1 MNTTRASRWK
11 ILALTAAMVLALF
24 LALSA
29 GYRLLTERM
38 ADNLLFSVLI
48 ADRELVLDG
57 RTLEQFN
64 RDLAELS
71 ASQRQAASARLDAW
85 LDRWVD
91 ETYDLA
97 LGAVPGYLDWYYSM
111 PGSYLRLFHA
121 VRGDLDEALMARLSG
136 HLIERS
142 GFEERLASFDAMLGE
157 ELRRT
162 LEVEGRAVRDE
173 LLQRYENRQAKA
185 DPEAVRPELRL
196 DLDSALGHA
205 FTASATDIERWRV
218 SAQASAVAGA
228 GTLALVARRVL
239 VPRLMSLT
247 AVQGARQAV
256 VAFTARLAPRLA
268 AAIAA
273 SGGTVAATSPSG
285 PGALVAGSAVFLTA
299 AGTIVVTDYALLKAE
314 EAMLRED
321 QQLELIAE
329 LEASRDGT
337 RELLREH
344 LQSALRHADG
354 TFWIQLAQPY
364 EQAGVGPRFH
374 ILDLRPGARAE

>member
-1 MNTTRASRWK
+1 MNATRASRWK
-11 ILALTAAMVLALF
+11 ILALTAAMVAALF

-29 GYRLLTERM
+29 GYRMLTERM
-38 ADNLLFSVLI
+38 ADNLLFSVLV

-85 LDRWVD
+85 LDQWID
-91 ETYDLA
+91 ETYGLA
-97 LGAVPGYLDWYYSM
+97 LGAVPGYMDWYYSM

-121 VRGDLDEALMARLSG
+121 VRGDLDELLLERLGG

-162 LEVEGRAVRDE
+162 LEVEGRAVREE
-173 LLQRYENRQAKA
+173 LLQRYESRQANA
-185 DPEAVRPELRL
+185 EPDAVRPELRL
-196 DLDSALGHA
+196 DIDGALQQA

-228 GTLALVARRVL
+228 GTLALVGRRVL
-239 VPRLMSLT
+239 LPRLMSLT

-256 VAFTARLAPRLA
+256 AVFTARLAPRLA
-268 AAIAA
+268 KAIAA
-273 SGGTVAATSPSG
+273 GSGTAVVTSPSG
-285 PGALVAGSAVFLTA
+285 PGALAAGAVVFLTA
-299 AGTIVVTDYALLKAE
+299 AGTIVVTDYALLKGE
-314 EAMLRED
+314 EALLRDDKE
-321 QQLELIAE
+321 QELIAE
-329 LEASRDGT
+329 LEASREGT

-344 LQSALRHADG
+344 LQSALQHADG

-364 EQAGVGPRFH
+364 EQAGVGQRFH
-374 ILDLRPGARAE
+374 ILDLRPGTRAD